1 MAEDTLAAKQF
12 KDSLEIALQQRDS
25 KLSARC
31 MNSTYTGESA
41 RMLGSLSAVNM
52 QKVTSKRDPIIP
64 TDTTWN
70 MRWTAPDAWDL
81 ALQLDRKEQAASFS
95 DPKSSFVEAT
105 RAAVER
111 KKDEVFLEAIFGTAM
126 TGKAG
131 TTPVTWATE
140 GANQIVGYD
149 ANGLS
154 TGPAVRLNTKKLRM
168 ALKFLKR
175 NHVDRQYEDIFV
187 GIDAEQSDA
196 LYEDTV
202 FISKEYTADAFTRN
216 DKGIITSFM
225 GFQFVEMENLPND
238 GTYTQIP
245 VWTRMG
251 MDFGTWDTPMTKMY
265 EDEQFRGHPW
275 TIYTYQSFSAARRDP
290 KRIVEIKC
298 KASA

>member
-1 MAEDTLAAKQF
+1 MAEDVLAAKQF
-12 KDSLEIALQQRDS
+12 KDSLELALQQRDS

-31 MNSTYTGESA
+31 MNSTYTGEGA
-41 RMLGSLSAVNM
+41 RMLGSLSSVEM
-52 QKVTSKRDPIIP
+52 QAVTSKRDPIVP
-64 TDTTWN
+64 ADTTWS
-70 MRWTAPDAWDL
+70 MRWTTPQTWDL
-81 ALQLDRKEQAASFS
+81 ALQLDRKEQAAAFS
-95 DPKSSFVEAT
+95 DPKSVMVEAS

-111 KKDEVFLEAIFGTAM
+111 KKDKVFLNAIFGDAL

-131 TTPVTWATE
+131 TTSVSWATE
-140 GANQIVGYD
+140 GANQIVQYD
-149 ANGLS
+149 TNGLTS
-154 TGPAVRLNTKKLRM
+154 GSAVRLNTKKLRM

-175 NHVDRQYEDIFV
+175 NQIDRQYEDIFV

-196 LYEDTV
+196 LYEETV

-225 GFQFVEMENLPND
+225 GFQFVEMEGLPND
-238 GTYTQIP
+238 GTYTRIP

-251 MDFGTWDTPMTKMY
+251 MDFGVWDTPMTKMY
-265 EDEQFRGHPW
+265 EDMQFRGNPW

-298 KASA
+298 KVSA